1 MSDDLG
7 SDGSY
12 RPLSQTVSDTKRQ
25 ISQGKSSR
33 AKDTASAVGSS
44 LSSAGQSESDRA
56 ASDWSSIKP
65 VAYKRGGK
73 VRKTGHAIVHKNE
86 RVIPASKRKKAE
98 KVMRKAGMSL
108 TNKKRGKKRK
118 AGRSGGRS

>member
-1 MSDDLG
+1 MSDDV
-7 SDGSY
+7 SNYGSY

-73 VRKTGHAIVHKNE
+73 VRRTGPAIVHKNE
-86 RVIPASKRKKAE
+86 RVIPSSKRKKAE
-98 KVMRKAGMSL
+98 KAMKRAGMRL
-108 TNKKRGKKRK
+108 TNKGRK
-118 AGRSGGRS
+118 SSGRA